1 LGRSQ
6 SRRILNAGEWF
17 VQEHPEFES
26 LVWRCDLV
34 AITFDGHGHPTF
46 DHFINAI
53 VTG

>member
-1 LGRSQ
+1 MVR
-6 SRRILNAGEWF
+6 AGTPG
-17 VQEHPEFES
+17 VRS

-34 AITFDGHGHPTF
+34 AITFDGNGYPEF